1 MRRCAVLCDRP
12 TTLGTVALAA
22 VVVAVVV
29 VAVGVV
35 VVPPVAGA
43 PFETF
48 KRTREPFRAF
58 VPPCGL
64 WATTNPGGGGEGT
77 LKTAATSPA
86 SWMRLTA
93 SLRRRPT
100 TFGTVTRCRPFETES
115 ATVEPFFTAVPAV
128 GRCDTTRPGGA
139 EAKITFWL
147 DFSPAACKRFT
158 ATATVRPTTTGAASI
173 GWPPEMVRPRVT

>member
-1 MRRCAVLCDRP
+1 
-12 TTLGTVALAA
+12 
-22 VVVAVVV
+22 
-29 VAVGVV
+29 
-35 VVPPVAGA
+35 
-43 PFETF
+43 
-48 KRTREPFRAF
+48 
-58 VPPCGL
+58 
-64 WATTNPGGGGEGT
+64 
-77 LKTAATSPA
+77 
-86 SWMRLTA
+86 MRLTA

-158 ATATVRPTTTGAASI
+158 ATATVRPTTSGAASF
-173 GWPPEMVRPRVT
+173 GWPPETVSATVPPCERRAPPAGA